1 MLELEEMIDCCV
13 GHKELGEKNKRGR
26 NIWVHPV
33 IRDRKNKGYFAMFR
47 RSDERR
53 SDIFNSFYNVY
64 GLFEKLY
71 ENIKYS
77 LQN

>member
-1 MLELEEMIDCCV
+1 M
-13 GHKELGEKNKRGR
+13 GA
-26 NIWVHPV
+26 PV
-33 IRDRKNKGYFAMFR
+33 IRDRKNIVYFAMFR

-71 ENIKYS
+71 ETINYS